1 MGKDG
6 WGGIALL
13 WAMMLFALLGL
24 AHKVSQALPSIER
37 FEACQRAGPVATPE
51 CRAWGP

>member
-24 AHKVSQALPSIER
+24 AHRVSEAVPSVTQ
-37 FEACQRAGPVATPE
+37 FEACRAAGQFTTPE